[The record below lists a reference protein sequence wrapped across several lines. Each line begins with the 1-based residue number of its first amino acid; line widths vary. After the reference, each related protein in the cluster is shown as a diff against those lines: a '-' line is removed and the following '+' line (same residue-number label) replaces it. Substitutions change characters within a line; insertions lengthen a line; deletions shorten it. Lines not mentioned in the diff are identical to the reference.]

1 MSYILFFIVNWSHHW
16 FANIFTASYVS
27 VEGNSVKQMSFK
39 LIKPININWI
49 SLNNRERSS
58 VSLGEFAMEFREDMD
73 RDELETLCQEMVRK
87 CSEENI
93 FCVFF
98 MRKIAKVVTFS
109 KKNFSTHLKRKSF
122 ETFHSA
128 VSGKVQNCRHSDV
141 PCGKYL

>member
-73 RDELETLCQEMVRK
+73 RDELETLCQEVVRK

-98 MRKIAKVVTFS
+98 
-109 KKNFSTHLKRKSF
+109 L
-122 ETFHSA
+122 
-128 VSGKVQNCRHSDV
+128 
-141 PCGKYL
+141 